1 MSNRAQAIWRTG
13 LHGVER
19 LFDAFRARPLGI
31 LVFLG
36 SATLLLYLLVESQG
50 AIRAEAVAQSRR
62 IDHPARVSSF
72 VTGVYVDPG
81 DLVEAGTPLVDLSS
95 HFIDRELARLD
106 AEVEKLLHESSLAQ
120 ARLLVEEQRWLDPN
134 LRLRPDRP
142 SLERPTEALF
152 AKELAVLQT
161 RRRQLQE
168 DLASLTVV
176 ATHAGRVAL
185 VASLGTA
192 VAPGGSVA
200 SLSPEFAK
208 EIVAY
213 VPSNTQPESIAVG
226 AKVRIARP
234 VRACAGPGEVLRRGA
249 TVEEAPGQLQG
260 LLRMPVHGM
269 PVYISV
275 PTGCHLGSG
284 QTLTVEFARSVM

>member
-1 MSNRAQAIWRTG
+1 MSERDRSIWRTG
-13 LHGVER
+13 VHAVER
-19 LFDAFRARPLGI
+19 VFDAFRARPLGI

-36 SATLLLYLLVESQG
+36 SAALLVYLQIESRG
-50 AIRAEAVAQSRR
+50 AIRAEAVAQASR

-72 VTGVYVDPG
+72 VTNVYVRPG
-81 DLVEAGTPLVDLSS
+81 DLVEAGAPLVDLSS
-95 HFIDRELARLD
+95 HFIDRELAQLD
-106 AEVEKLLHESSLAQ
+106 AEVEKLLHESSLAR

-134 LRLRPDRP
+134 LRMRPDRP

-161 RRRQLQE
+161 RRRQLAE
-168 DLASLTVV
+168 DLASLTVKSS
-176 ATHAGRVAL
+176 HAGRVAL
-185 VASLGTA
+185 VATLGTA

-200 SLSPEFAK
+200 SLSPEFAQ

-226 AKVRIARP
+226 ASVRIARP
-234 VRACAGPGEVLRRGA
+234 ARVCRGDGEVLRRGA
-249 TVEEAPGQLQG
+249 SVEEAPGQLQG

-275 PTGCHLGSG
+275 PDGCHLGSG